1 MQDIYNC
8 TSCTARYTA
17 RTWHAWVSAQ
27 SCPTLWDP
35 HWAPLCMEFPRHSI
49 LWQRESWKTI
59 LNGPKGGKWLLEWF
73 FLSSSF
79 RKKEQELDGQKKV
92 TCLLLPI
99 DFPVPFSGSLV
110 SRNYSSAF
118 SGSLGWDISHCGGL
132 TVPRSPRG
140 RLERWL
146 LDNTSVGA
154 LESECFIVD
163 IILVVYYFLMTPVL
177 AHIRLWDLKK
187 LIYFCWNIDL

>member
-1 MQDIYNC
+1 MKFVLWIPFIAKAKAHLGLSFIFPLGLSPAAYGPPTQLGSD
-8 TSCTARYTA
+8 
-17 RTWHAWVSAQ
+17 SAFSLGQIQLQAIGQ
-27 SCPTLWDP
+27 SSFRD
-35 HWAPLCMEFPRHSI
+35 
-49 LWQRESWKTI
+49 QRKKITDLFGDEPFYFSVCV
-59 LNGPKGGKWLLEWF
+59 LVF

-140 RLERWL
+140 RLER
-146 LDNTSVGA
+146 
-154 LESECFIVD
+154 
-163 IILVVYYFLMTPVL
+163 
-177 AHIRLWDLKK
+177 
-187 LIYFCWNIDL
+187 

>member
-1 MQDIYNC
+1 MTLHLALGRFSFRPSGSPLSETRGKRSQIFLVMSLFIYFSVC
-8 TSCTARYTA
+8 VLVC
-17 RTWHAWVSAQ
+17 
-27 SCPTLWDP
+27 
-35 HWAPLCMEFPRHSI
+35 
-49 LWQRESWKTI
+49 
-59 LNGPKGGKWLLEWF
+59 

-110 SRNYSSAF
+110 SCNYSSAF

-146 LDNTSVGA
+146 SDNTSVGA
-154 LESECFIVD
+154 LESEIFIVSSGSA
-163 IILVVYYFLMTPVL
+163 LWWNLKCLLELWLGWVTL
-177 AHIRLWDLKK
+177 AKSITRLTLES
-187 LIYFCWNIDL
+187 LE

>member
-1 MQDIYNC
+1 MTLHLALGRFSFRPSGSPLSETRGKRSQIFLVMSLFIYFSVC
-8 TSCTARYTA
+8 VLVC
-17 RTWHAWVSAQ
+17 
-27 SCPTLWDP
+27 
-35 HWAPLCMEFPRHSI
+35 
-49 LWQRESWKTI
+49 
-59 LNGPKGGKWLLEWF
+59 

-146 LDNTSVGA
+146 SDNTSVGA
-154 LESECFIVD
+154 LESEIFIVD
-163 IILVVYYFLMTPVL
+163 LILVVYYFLMTPVL
-177 AHIRLWDLKK
+177 AHMRLWDLKK
-187 LIYFCWNIDL
+187 WIYFCWNIDL

>member
-1 MQDIYNC
+1 VFSEKEGNKLVQRKTVVRIN
-8 TSCTARYTA
+8 
-17 RTWHAWVSAQ
+17 
-27 SCPTLWDP
+27 
-35 HWAPLCMEFPRHSI
+35 SI
-49 LWQRESWKTI
+49 LMHLCLFRDQRKKITDLFGDEPFYFSVCV
-59 LNGPKGGKWLLEWF
+59 LVF

-140 RLERWL
+140 RLER
-146 LDNTSVGA
+146 
-154 LESECFIVD
+154 
-163 IILVVYYFLMTPVL
+163 
-177 AHIRLWDLKK
+177 
-187 LIYFCWNIDL
+187 